1 MVIELSR
8 LFAICLAWFV
18 VGFCARMAIEII
30 SRHFRSRRKPNVI
43 EQCSEHFARLRD
55 LQQNQQQQPHTVR
68 EFCCRCSI
76 TQDCKLVSDANGVG
90 TYCCECNHLVDYD
103 YDDIDDEDFEDEDYE
118 YDDDDDAW
126 EDDES
131 DEPVGSCEGCGT
143 NLYEWDDDEV
153 CDQCLWRLTGGA
165 GRED

>member
-1 MVIELSR
+1 MVIEISR

-18 VGFCARMAIEII
+18 IGFCVRMAIEHL
-30 SRHFRSRRKPNVI
+30 SRHLLGRRKQNVI
-43 EQCSEHFARLRD
+43 EQFSEHFARLRE
-55 LQQNQQQQPHTVR
+55 LQQQPLAVR
-68 EFCCRCSI
+68 EFCGRCSI
-76 TQDCKLVSDANGVG
+76 TQDCKLVSDSNGVG
-90 TYCCECNHLVDYD
+90 TYCCECNYLVDYD
-103 YDDIDDEDFEDEDYE
+103 YDDIDDEDFEDEDSE
-118 YDDDDDAW
+118 YDDDDAW